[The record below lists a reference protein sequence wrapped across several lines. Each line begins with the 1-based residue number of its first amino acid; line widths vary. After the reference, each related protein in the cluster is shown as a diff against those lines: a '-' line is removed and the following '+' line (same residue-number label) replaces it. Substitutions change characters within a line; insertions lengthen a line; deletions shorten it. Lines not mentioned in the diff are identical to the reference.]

1 MNPRA
6 IFRVPA
12 QPTVRRRQVMVA
24 AACFAAV
31 RLVHA
36 AAGSL
41 PQAVSLAD
49 SLAGALRRGEPLL
62 VLVSLKGCP
71 FCEVA
76 RNHYLGPL
84 RTQAQIDVVQV
95 DMGSARPVHNF
106 QGQSLTQD
114 QLIRNWQIK
123 VAPTVLF
130 FGRGGVEVAE
140 RLVGGSTSDFYGAYL
155 DQRLETARRVVRG

>member
-1 MNPRA
+1 MKRLEAFRA
-6 IFRVPA
+6 P
-12 QPTVRRRQVMVA
+12 QLSTVRRRDVMVA
-24 AACFAAV
+24 ATCLATARF
-31 RLVHA
+31 VHA
-36 AAGSL
+36 AAVTL
-41 PQAVSLAD
+41 PQVVSLTD
-49 SLAGALRRGEPLL
+49 SLDGALRRGEPLL

-84 RTQAQIDVVQV
+84 RTQAQIEIVQV

-106 QGQSLTQD
+106 QGQPLTQD
-114 QLIRNWQIK
+114 QLIRNWRIK

>member
-1 MNPRA
+1 MKFLEA
-6 IFRVPA
+6 WRVPA
-12 QPTVRRRQVMVA
+12 LPMVGRRQAMVA
-24 AACFAAV
+24 AACLAAG

-36 AAGSL
+36 AAGTL
-41 PQAVSLAD
+41 PQAGSLAE
-49 SLAGALRRGEPLL
+49 SLASALRRGEPLL

-95 DMGSARPVHNF
+95 DMGSARPLTNL
-106 QGQSLTQD
+106 QGQRVTQD
-114 QLIRNWQIK
+114 QLIRSWQIK
-123 VAPTVLF
+123 VAPTILF

-155 DQRLETARRVVRG
+155 DQRLETARRVVRA